1 MIILDTDHCIAILRQ
16 KLDLGDHVAADDE
29 LFITSITIS
38 ELTHGAGR
46 SLHREDN
53 LSRLEVLFATLTVL
67 PFDEMAARRC
77 GHLKAELEQQGEP
90 LDNLDLQIASIALVY
105 DLPLAT
111 NNTKHFKRIKDL
123 KIENWIQRTS

>member
-29 LFITSITIS
+29 LFITSITVS
-38 ELTHGAGR
+38 ELTHGANR

-53 LSRLEVLFATLTVL
+53 LSRLEVLFAALTVL

-77 GHLKAELEQQGEP
+77 GHLKAELEQQGES
-90 LDNLDLQIASIALVY
+90 LDDLDLQIASIALVY
-105 DLPLAT
+105 DLTLVT
-111 NNTKHFKRIKDL
+111 NNTKHFKRVQDL
-123 KIENWIQRTS
+123 KLENWIQKAN

>member
-29 LFITSITIS
+29 LFITSITVS
-38 ELTHGAGR
+38 ELTHGANR
-46 SLHREDN
+46 SRNREDN

-77 GHLKAELEQQGEP
+77 GQLKAELEELGEP
-90 LDNLDLQIASIALVY
+90 LDDLDLQIASIALVY

-111 NNTKHFKRIKDL
+111 NNSKHFKRIKDL
-123 KIENWIQRTS
+123 KIENWIQRAN

>member
-16 KLDLGDHVAADDE
+16 KLDLGNHVAADDE
-29 LFITSITIS
+29 LFITAITVS
-38 ELTHGAGR
+38 ELTHGANR

-53 LSRLEVLFATLTVL
+53 LSRLEVLFAALTVL

-77 GHLKAELEQQGEP
+77 GQLKAELEEQGEP
-90 LDNLDLQIASIALVY
+90 LDDLDLQIAGIALVY
-105 DLPLAT
+105 NLPLAT

-123 KIENWIQRTS
+123 KIENWIQSAN

>member
-29 LFITSITIS
+29 LFITSITVS
-38 ELTHGAGR
+38 ELTHGANR

-53 LSRLEVLFATLTVL
+53 LTRLEVLFATLTVL
-67 PFDEMAARRC
+67 PFDDMAARRC
-77 GHLKAELEQQGEP
+77 GHLKAELEEQGEP
-90 LDNLDLQIASIALVY
+90 LDDLDLQIASIALVY

-111 NNTKHFKRIKDL
+111 NNIRHFRRIEDL
-123 KIENWIQRTS
+123 KIENWIQRAN